1 MGPVFVM
8 KPDWSTFGIGYDIS
22 CKMDSSELGH
32 VLELFDFPPSFVEAD
47 LSNVFKD
54 FKKNGFSIQ

>member
-1 MGPVFVM
+1 M